1 MQIVHTGLEK
11 EKLMD
16 FLEEQRLT
24 IFAKKANKSKQIYMG
39 RQNLLKNLEIT
50 NENKSQQIKNMGLK
64 TKQKKNVLRLKS
76 ITFFLLFN
84 NANCIDRVCT
94 LKI

>member
-1 MQIVHTGLEK
+1 MG
-11 EKLMD
+11 
-16 FLEEQRLT
+16 
-24 IFAKKANKSKQIYMG
+24 KQI
-39 RQNLLKNLEIT
+39 LLKNLEIT

-84 NANCIDRVCT
+84 NAN
-94 LKI
+94 

>member
-1 MQIVHTGLEK
+1 
-11 EKLMD
+11 MD

-24 IFAKKANKSKQIYMG
+24 IFAKKANKSKQKYMG
-39 RQNLLKNLEIT
+39 KQILLKNLEIT

-84 NANCIDRVCT
+84 NANCIDRVRT
-94 LKI
+94 IKI

>member
-1 MQIVHTGLEK
+1 
-11 EKLMD
+11 MD

-39 RQNLLKNLEIT
+39 KQILLKNLEIT

-64 TKQKKNVLRLKS
+64 TKQKKNVLRL
-76 ITFFLLFN
+76 N
-84 NANCIDRVCT
+84 Q
-94 LKI
+94 